1 MKSISLKDLA
11 KKIDAQLVGDGSIE
25 ITELTSFDQADE
37 TKLGYMENVKH
48 LNRLEKS
55 RAAAVIVAAKIDN
68 FSRPQ
73 LIVKNVQAAVI
84 DVLNLFAPKLTPS
97 AVGIHPLAMVESS
110 AKISGTA
117 SIGAGV
123 YIGHNVSI
131 GENSVICP
139 NVSIGENSSVADNT
153 RIDANVAIYHNCK
166 IGSNCLIQ
174 SGAIIGA
181 LGYGYSYL
189 DGEHKLIPHNGGV
202 IIEDCVHVGANCCID
217 RGKFGDTII
226 GAGTKMD
233 NLIQIGHGA
242 KIGMCCLIVAQVAI
256 GGSAKIGNGVVIAG
270 QTGIANLVEIGD
282 LVRIG
287 ARSGVM
293 ADIPAGSEV
302 LGAPAVDAKEAM
314 KQMLATAKLPELL
327 KQFKLL
333 TKKVE
338 KLESSA
344 DN

>member
-1 MKSISLKDLA
+1 MKNITLTELA
-11 KKIDAQLVGDGSIE
+11 KKINAQLIGDGSIE

-37 TKLGYMENVKH
+37 NKLGYMENIKN
-48 LNRLEKS
+48 LNKLEKS
-55 RAAAVIVAAKIDN
+55 RAAAVIVSAKIDS

-84 DVLNLFAPKLTPS
+84 EVLTLFAPKLTPPS
-97 AVGIHPLAMVESS
+97 IGIHPSAVIESS

-117 SIGAGV
+117 SIGANV
-123 YIGHNVSI
+123 YIGHNASV
-131 GENSVICP
+131 GENSIICP
-139 NVSIGENSSVADNT
+139 NVSIGENSIVADNT
-153 RIDANVAIYHNCK
+153 RIDPNVVIYHNCK
-166 IGSNCLIQ
+166 IGSNCIIQ

-181 LGYGYSYL
+181 LGYGYSFL
-189 DGEHKLIPHNGGV
+189 DGQHKLIPHNGGV
-202 IIEDCVHVGANCCID
+202 VIEDCVHIGANCCID

-242 KIGMCCLIVAQVAI
+242 KIGMCCLIVAQVGI
-256 GGSAKIGNGVVIAG
+256 GGSSKLGNGVVVAG

-282 LVRIG
+282 LVKIG

-293 ADIPAGSEV
+293 SDIPAGSEV
-302 LGAPAVDAKEAM
+302 LGAPAVESKEAV
-314 KQMLATAKLPELL
+314 KQLLAIAKLPELL
-327 KQFKLL
+327 KQVKQL

>member
-1 MKSISLKDLA
+1 MNSISLKDLA
-11 KKIDAQLVGDGSIE
+11 QKIEAQLIGDGSIE
-25 ITELTSFDQADE
+25 ITELTSFDQANE
-37 TKLGYMENVKH
+37 TKLAYLENVKN
-48 LNRLEKS
+48 LNKLEKS
-55 RAAAVIVAAKIDN
+55 NAAAVIVATKIDN

-73 LIVKNVQAAVI
+73 LVVKNVQAAVI
-84 DVLNLFAPKLTPS
+84 DVLTLFAPKLTPPTTGIHHS
-97 AVGIHPLAMVESS
+97 AVVEKS
-110 AKISGTA
+110 AKISSTA
-117 SIGAGV
+117 SIGSGV

-131 GENSVICP
+131 GENSIICP
-139 NVSIGENSSVADNT
+139 NVSIGENSTIADNT
-153 RIDANVAIYHNCK
+153 KIDANVVIYHNCK
-166 IGSNCLIQ
+166 IGSNCIIQ
-174 SGAIIGA
+174 AGAIIGA
-181 LGYGYSYL
+181 LGYGYSFL
-189 DGEHKLIPHNGGV
+189 DGQHKLIPHNGGV

-256 GGSAKIGNGVVIAG
+256 GGSAKLGNGVVVAG

-282 LVRIG
+282 LTRIG

-293 ADIPAGSEV
+293 SNLPAGSEV
-302 LGAPAVDAKEAM
+302 LGSPAVDAKDAM
-314 KQMLATAKLPELL
+314 KQVLATVKLPELL
-327 KQFKLL
+327 KQVKLL
-333 TKKVE
+333 TKRIE